1 MVKIAEYASNLKSAD
16 DFFQDF
22 QRLDLEEP
30 KNEECKVMASLSSGN
45 GNKKRKRKEI
55 SSKESDFKEDVDE
68 EVIKPKP

>member
-1 MVKIAEYASNLKSAD
+1 MLKIAEYASNLENAD

-22 QRLDLEEP
+22 QRLNLEEA
-30 KNEECKVMASLSSGN
+30 KNEECKVMASLSSAN

-55 SSKESDFKEDVDE
+55 SSKESDFKEDLDE